1 VFQEPSETPFDLRWR
16 MFGVHVRVHPFFWL
30 MSVILG
36 WGVLGMGRGDMRTG
50 LAYLA
55 LWVLCVFVSI
65 LIHELGHI
73 FMGQLFGSRGHI
85 VLHSFGGLAIGS
97 NALPRRWQ
105 RFLVSFA
112 GPLAQFV
119 LLGLV
124 LLNQFYLLPSA
135 PQQWQH
141 QFKTFLSFMFVINLF
156 WPVLNL
162 LPVWPLDGGQMARE
176 VFGAVLRERG
186 FAVTLMVSAAL
197 AAVLAVHCV
206 MAEYGHPLFK
216 ILDEFGVGGI
226 YLAVLFGYLA
236 VNNFLALQHQSARR
250 RSYDYD
256 DHNKFPWER

>member
-30 MSVILG
+30 MTLILG
-36 WGVLGMGRGDMRTG
+36 WGATGLGRGDMRSG

-65 LIHELGHI
+65 LIHEFGHI
-73 FMGQLFGSRGHI
+73 IMGRLFGSRGHI

-97 NALPRRWQ
+97 NSLPRRWQ

-119 LLGLV
+119 LLGLA
-124 LLNQFYLLPSA
+124 LLNLFYLLPSV
-135 PQQWQH
+135 PKQWH
-141 QFKTFLSFMFVINLF
+141 DQFRYFLSFMIMINLF

-176 VFGAVLRERG
+176 VFGAVLGERG
-186 FAVTLMVSAAL
+186 VSVSLVVSASL
-197 AAVLAVHCV
+197 AGVLAVHCV
-206 MAEYGHPLFK
+206 LAEYDHPLIP
-216 ILDEFGVGGI
+216 ILDRIGVGGI
-226 YLAVLFGYLA
+226 YLALLFGYLA
-236 VNNFLALQHQSARR
+236 VSNFLALQHQFARR